1 MSNIGYRTVWYDARK
16 KQMHLWTW
24 DEKGNRIEK
33 TEPFSPYLYIE
44 TTSPGDAVSIYNTN
58 LKKITFPSQFERRR
72 YVKDCG
78 VKRLFFNLRAEQQ
91 YLLEKYMGLNETPE
105 FSEHPLKIGF
115 IDIEVH
121 TYIHPNDKVVKVRK
135 NET

>member
-1 MSNIGYRTVWYDARK
+1 
-16 KQMHLWTW
+16 MHLWTW